1 MPIFTI
7 RISINVAYIPLVY
20 TLSCFSPQTEKLR
33 AMNVRSPQLLQALS
47 KNIKKYRAELK
58 LSQEK
63 LALAAGVD
71 RSYMS
76 EIERG
81 LANPTLDLL
90 LKISNVLKIQP
101 SKLLEL

>member
-1 MPIFTI
+1 
-7 RISINVAYIPLVY
+7 
-20 TLSCFSPQTEKLR
+20 
-33 AMNVRSPQLLQALS
+33 MNVRSPQLLQALS

-90 LKISNVLKIQP
+90 LKISNALKIQP

>member
-1 MPIFTI
+1 
-7 RISINVAYIPLVY
+7 
-20 TLSCFSPQTEKLR
+20 
-33 AMNVRSPQLLQALS
+33 MNVRSPQLLQALS
-47 KNIKKYRAELK
+47 RNIKKYRKELD

-90 LKISNVLKIQP
+90 LKLSNALKIQP
-101 SKLLEL
+101 SKLLEI

>member
-1 MPIFTI
+1 
-7 RISINVAYIPLVY
+7 
-20 TLSCFSPQTEKLR
+20 
-33 AMNVRSPQLLQALS
+33 MNVRSPQLLQALS

-63 LALAAGVD
+63 LALAAGVE

-90 LKISNVLKIQP
+90 LKISNALKIQP

>member
-1 MPIFTI
+1 
-7 RISINVAYIPLVY
+7 
-20 TLSCFSPQTEKLR
+20 
-33 AMNVRSPQLLQALS
+33 MNVRSPQLLQALS

-90 LKISNVLKIQP
+90 LKNSNVLKIQP

>member
-1 MPIFTI
+1 
-7 RISINVAYIPLVY
+7 
-20 TLSCFSPQTEKLR
+20 
-33 AMNVRSPQLLQALS
+33 MNVRSPQLLQALS